1 MLKTNTLNILPA
13 YRGPYATRT
22 EAAKDWA
29 QGKDFKIVCGPYCSV
44 RDVGELSRRY
54 THLAINI
61 ANGQPLIV
69 ELK

>member
-1 MLKTNTLNILPA
+1 MLKTNTLNLLGA
-13 YRGPYATRT
+13 YGRTYATRT
-22 EAAKDWA
+22 SASKDWA

-54 THLAINI
+54 AHLAINI

-69 ELK
+69 DLK